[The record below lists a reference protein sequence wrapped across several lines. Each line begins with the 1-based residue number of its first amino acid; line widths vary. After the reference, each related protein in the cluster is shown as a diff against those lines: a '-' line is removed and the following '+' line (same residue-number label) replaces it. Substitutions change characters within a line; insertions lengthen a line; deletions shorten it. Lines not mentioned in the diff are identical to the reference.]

1 MENKKN
7 QELRSAMKTRKV
19 FIWEIADRLGIH
31 ETTLIKKLRKQLTPE
46 QTKKIFSII
55 EELHLEKIKENEV

>member
-19 FIWEIADRLGIH
+19 FIWEITDRLGIH